1 MKIRGTCLN
10 CGRDFLTPQVLDS
23 GGHCWNC
30 HKPYQPHYTAQLAES
45 LEQAE
50 AAGSAL
56 EGALERLAGMDPA
69 MVLHED
75 TILGEITAHLATL
88 RAHADAVASEAA
100 REEAA
105 AR

>member
-1 MKIRGTCLN
+1 VKIRGTCLN
-10 CGRDFLTPQVLDS
+10 CGRDFLTQQVLDS

-30 HKPYQPHYTAQLAES
+30 HKPYQPHYTALLADS
-45 LEQAE
+45 LQQAE
-50 AAGSAL
+50 VAGSVLETAL
-56 EGALERLAGMDPA
+56 EHLAGMDPA

-88 RAHADAVASEAA
+88 RAHADALASEVA